1 MNAAAPQSFFRRHLP
16 AAIVVVVLI
25 GIGYAIY
32 SFSTAQQKRTA
43 VGRFGG
49 DQGPVPVL
57 AVAARNA
64 DVPVYLD
71 GVGTAR
77 ALNTVTVIPQVGG
90 KLISVNF
97 REGQD
102 VEKDF
107 VLAKIDPVTYQAQY
121 DMAVAKKAQDE
132 ATLANARLDLERYT
146 RLAQT
151 AAGSR
156 QQADTQRAQVAQQ
169 EALVSSDQAAIDNA
183 KASLDWTDVRAPIA
197 GRTGIRQVDAGNIV
211 SPSATT
217 GIVVLTQ
224 VRPIAVLF
232 NLPQQQ
238 LPQVNKAFAA
248 GPLKVDAFDADNRTV
263 LDQGTL
269 QVVDNQVDP
278 TTGTVRLK
286 GEFPNANLQ
295 LWPGQFANVR
305 LLIDTL
311 RNVVTVPTAAV
322 QRGPNGTFVY
332 VVQDGKS
339 VVRNVTVAQQ
349 DDVRAVITDGLQ
361 ASDQVVTTG
370 FARLTDGGRVTV
382 TSGEDAAPGAP
393 KGPAGPAAARPQGP
407 KGQRPDGE
415 KKKRTEATPG
425 STP

>member
-1 MNAAAPQSFFRRHLP
+1 MTEEAPKSFFRRHLP
-16 AAIVVVVLI
+16 AAIVVVVLV

-32 SFSTAQQKRTA
+32 SLSVTQQQKR
-43 VGRFGG
+43 VSGRFAG
-49 DQGPVPVL
+49 DLGPVPVL
-57 AVAARNA
+57 AVAARTA

-77 ALNTVTVIPQVGG
+77 ALNMVTVIPQVGG

-102 VEKDF
+102 VDKDF

-132 ATLANARLDLERYT
+132 ATLANARLDLDRYT

-156 QQADTQRAQVAQQ
+156 QQADTQRATVAQL
-169 EALVSSDQAAIDNA
+169 EAQVTSDQAAIDNA

-211 SPSATT
+211 SASATT

-263 LDQGTL
+263 LDRGTL
-269 QVVDNQVDP
+269 QVVDNQVDS

-286 GEFPNANLQ
+286 GEFPNADLQ

-311 RNVVTVPTAAV
+311 RNVITVPTAAV

-332 VVQDGKS
+332 VVDGDKS

-361 ASDQVVTTG
+361 ANAQVITTG

-382 TSGEDAAPGAP
+382 SSGEEGAPAVSKGPPGARPPGAP
-393 KGPAGPAAARPQGP
+393 KGP
-407 KGQRPDGE
+407 RPDGE
-415 KKKRTEATPG
+415 KKKRTEAT
-425 STP
+425 SSNTP